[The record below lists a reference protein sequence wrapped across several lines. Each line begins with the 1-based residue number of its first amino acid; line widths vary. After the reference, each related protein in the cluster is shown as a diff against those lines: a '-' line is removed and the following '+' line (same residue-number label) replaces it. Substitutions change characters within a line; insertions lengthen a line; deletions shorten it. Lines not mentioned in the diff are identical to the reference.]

1 MTREEVQAWLDRYI
15 EAWSSYDAGAIGDLF
30 SDDARYRYH
39 PSDEGFVGREAIV
52 RAWLEPSGD
61 ASTRD
66 EPGTWEA
73 RYEPFAVDGD
83 RAVAVGSSRYF
94 TDASKY
100 GPGRVGQRLSARVRR
115 GRSLLVVHG
124 VLRGAPQGPAVRCG
138 RSGGEVRVETSAV
151 T

>member
-1 MTREEVQAWLDRYI
+1 MSVSREEVQAWLDRYI
-15 EAWSSYDAGAIGDLF
+15 AAWAAYDGDAIGDLF
-30 SDDARYRYH
+30 SEDARYRYH

-83 RAVAVGSSRYF
+83 RAVAVGWSRYF
-94 TDASKY
+94 ADGTRSTVTGVWDNAYLLEFDAD
-100 GPGRVGQRLSARVRR
+100 GRCRSFTEFFVPRPKDRV
-115 GRSLLVVHG
+115 
-124 VLRGAPQGPAVRCG
+124 
-138 RSGGEVRVETSAV
+138 
-151 T
+151 